1 MPAHKPRRQPRISRE
16 ERVRQ
21 LRMRI
26 IGGCALLAV
35 LICAVVGLRAVFPGG
50 RSSSVKGEKA
60 ASADNSQS
68 ADTESAEKEAGQD
81 AADGESAQDS
91 AERPAPVASYD
102 KDEPTTITVS
112 VIGDCILGTD
122 ENFDYDSSLTNYYYM
137 YGPEYFFQNVRD
149 IFEADD
155 LTIANMEGTLT
166 DSEDR
171 EDKLFAF
178 KGTADMAEILTLG
191 GVETCNTANNHS
203 HDYGEQSYVDTL
215 NALEA
220 VGLTHF
226 GYDDVITMDV
236 KGVKVGMTGIYELD
250 DHMEREAQ
258 LRANMQKLKDAKS
271 DLIIVIFHWG
281 NELEEAPDSYQ
292 TTLGRLAVDLGADLV
307 CGHHP
312 HILQG
317 IETYK
322 GKKIVYSLGN
332 FCFGGN
338 THPTEFDTAIFQQTF
353 TVTSQGVEPNL
364 ITNIIPCCVSS
375 NWDYNDYVPTPQEG
389 EERERIM
396 EKIDE
401 RSSYIEPAAGQA

>member
-1 MPAHKPRRQPRISRE
+1 MPKKTPRHQPRISRQ

-21 LRMRI
+21 LRTRI
-26 IGGCALLAV
+26 IGVGALLAV
-35 LICAVVGLRAVFPGG
+35 LIISLVGLRIISSG
-50 RSSSVKGEKA
+50 RRTSSVKKEKTV
-60 ASADNSQS
+60 SS
-68 ADTESAEKEAGQD
+68 
-81 AADGESAQDS
+81 ESAQAETQVTEESADS
-91 AERPAPVASYD
+91 DTAQEDTAGSDTDTPSPVASYD

-122 ENFDYDSSLTNYYYM
+122 EYFDYDSSLTNYYYM
-137 YGPEYFFQNVRD
+137 YGADYFFQNVRD

-166 DSEDR
+166 ESEER
-171 EDKLFAF
+171 EDKTFAF
-178 KGTADMAEILTLG
+178 KGSAEMAQILTSG

-203 HDYGEQSYVDTL
+203 HDYGEQSYLDTL
-215 NALEA
+215 DALEA

-236 KGVKVGMTGIYELD
+236 KGVKVGLTGIYELD
-250 DHMEREAQ
+250 DHLEREAQ
-258 LRANMQKLKDAKS
+258 LRANMQKLKDEKS

-281 NELEEAPDSYQ
+281 NELEEAPDSNQ

-338 THPTEFDTAIFQQTF
+338 THPTEFDTAIYQQTF
-353 TVTSQGVEPNL
+353 TITRQGVEPNL

-375 NWDYNDYVPTPQEG
+375 NWDYNDYIPTPQEG
-389 EERERIM
+389 YERDRIM

-401 RSSYIEPAAGQA
+401 RSSYIEPATV

>member
-1 MPAHKPRRQPRISRE
+1 MPKKTPRHQPRISRQ

-21 LRMRI
+21 LRTRI
-26 IGGCALLAV
+26 IGVGALLAV
-35 LICAVVGLRAVFPGG
+35 LIISLVGLRIISSG
-50 RSSSVKGEKA
+50 RRTSSVKKEKTV
-60 ASADNSQS
+60 SS
-68 ADTESAEKEAGQD
+68 
-81 AADGESAQDS
+81 ESAQAETQLTEESADS
-91 AERPAPVASYD
+91 DTAQEDTAGSDTDTPSPVASYD

-122 ENFDYDSSLTNYYYM
+122 EYFDYDSSLTNYYYM
-137 YGPEYFFQNVRD
+137 YGADYFFQNVRD

-166 DSEDR
+166 ESEER
-171 EDKLFAF
+171 EDKTFAF
-178 KGTADMAEILTLG
+178 KGSAEMAQILTSG

-203 HDYGEQSYVDTL
+203 HDYGEQSYLDTL
-215 NALEA
+215 DALEA

-236 KGVKVGMTGIYELD
+236 KGVKVGLTGIYELD
-250 DHMEREAQ
+250 DHLEREAQ
-258 LRANMQKLKDAKS
+258 LRANMQKLKDEKS

-281 NELEEAPDSYQ
+281 NELEEAPDSNQ

-338 THPTEFDTAIFQQTF
+338 THPTEFDTAIYQQTF
-353 TVTSQGVEPNL
+353 TITRQGVEPNL

-375 NWDYNDYVPTPQEG
+375 NWDYNDYIPTPQEG
-389 EERERIM
+389 YERDRIM

-401 RSSYIEPAAGQA
+401 RSSYIEPATV

>member
-1 MPAHKPRRQPRISRE
+1 MPKKTPRHQPRISRQ

-21 LRMRI
+21 LRTRI
-26 IGGCALLAV
+26 IGVGALLAV
-35 LICAVVGLRAVFPGG
+35 LIISLVGLRIISSG
-50 RSSSVKGEKA
+50 RRTSSVKQEKTV
-60 ASADNSQS
+60 SS
-68 ADTESAEKEAGQD
+68 
-81 AADGESAQDS
+81 ESAQAETQLTEESADS
-91 AERPAPVASYD
+91 DTAQEDTAGSDTDTPSPVASYD

-122 ENFDYDSSLTNYYYM
+122 EYFDYDSSLTNYYYM
-137 YGPEYFFQNVRD
+137 YGADYFFQNVRD

-166 DSEDR
+166 ESEER
-171 EDKLFAF
+171 EDKTFAF
-178 KGTADMAEILTLG
+178 KGSAEMAQILTSG

-203 HDYGEQSYVDTL
+203 HDYGEQSYLDTL
-215 NALEA
+215 DALEA

-236 KGVKVGMTGIYELD
+236 KGVKVGLTGIYELD
-250 DHMEREAQ
+250 DHLEREAQ
-258 LRANMQKLKDAKS
+258 LRANMQKLKDEKS

-281 NELEEAPDSYQ
+281 NELEEAPDSNQ

-338 THPTEFDTAIFQQTF
+338 THPTEFDTAIYQQTF
-353 TVTSQGVEPNL
+353 TITRQGVEPNL

-375 NWDYNDYVPTPQEG
+375 NWDYNDYIPTPQEG
-389 EERERIM
+389 YERDRIM

-401 RSSYIEPAAGQA
+401 RSSYIEPATV

>member
-1 MPAHKPRRQPRISRE
+1 MPKKTPRHQPRISRQ

-21 LRMRI
+21 LRTRI
-26 IGGCALLAV
+26 IGVGALLAV
-35 LICAVVGLRAVFPGG
+35 LIISLVGLRIISSG
-50 RSSSVKGEKA
+50 RRTSSVKKEKTV
-60 ASADNSQS
+60 SS
-68 ADTESAEKEAGQD
+68 
-81 AADGESAQDS
+81 ESAQAETQLTEESADS
-91 AERPAPVASYD
+91 YTAQEDTAGSDTDTPSPVASYD

-122 ENFDYDSSLTNYYYM
+122 EYFDYDSSLTNYYYM
-137 YGPEYFFQNVRD
+137 YGADYFFQNVRD

-166 DSEDR
+166 ESEER
-171 EDKLFAF
+171 EDKTFAF
-178 KGTADMAEILTLG
+178 KGSAEMAQILTSG

-203 HDYGEQSYVDTL
+203 HDYGEQSYLDTL
-215 NALEA
+215 DALEA

-236 KGVKVGMTGIYELD
+236 KGVKVGLTGIYELD
-250 DHMEREAQ
+250 DHLEREAQ
-258 LRANMQKLKDAKS
+258 LRANMQKLKDEKS

-281 NELEEAPDSYQ
+281 NELEEAPDSNQ

-338 THPTEFDTAIFQQTF
+338 THPTEFDTAIYQQTF
-353 TVTSQGVEPNL
+353 TITRQGVEPNL

-375 NWDYNDYVPTPQEG
+375 NWDYNDYIPTPQEG
-389 EERERIM
+389 YERDRIM

-401 RSSYIEPAAGQA
+401 RSSYIEPATV